1 MRAHVGP
8 CGPYRPNMAHSTN
21 ETPSPDRGPEHL
33 PAPRPAPEADLVRVE
48 GPAFAHDLVRSLD
61 EASTAVRALAEIGP
75 AADVTLS
82 AFTAF
87 VCAGSTPADALQAAA
102 DLARQAP
109 NLEPH
114 ALALAKMPGPVEG
127 LWEWHITM
135 TVSSRDPV
143 TGEYGGGSTHHAD
156 RRR

>member
-1 MRAHVGP
+1 MEHSPHIPPPPDPGGTTHVPARSAAH
-8 CGPYRPNMAHSTN
+8 
-21 ETPSPDRGPEHL
+21 EPD
-33 PAPRPAPEADLVRVE
+33 AVRVE

-61 EASTAVRALAEIGP
+61 EASTAVGALSALGP
-75 AADVTLS
+75 GADVTVS
-82 AFTAF
+82 ALTAL

-109 NLEPH
+109 GLEPH
-114 ALALAKMPGPVEG
+114 GIALARVPGPVDG

-135 TVSSRDPV
+135 TVSARDPQ
-143 TGEYGGGSTHHAD
+143 TGERGGSTHHAD